1 MPEEYVTVV
10 FNELHE
16 SSVTS
21 AMYASNEF
29 NVEPYELPDW
39 VGRKAAIV
47 QCPEGRGQYQ
57 ADRYTS
63 FMFGSRVFPTKAEA
77 EAHLAS
83 Y

>member
-16 SSVTS
+16 NSVKA

-29 NVEPYELPDW
+29 NTEPYPLTGYP
-39 VGRKAAIV
+39 GRKAAIV

-77 EAHLAS
+77 EAHLAD